1 MQIVSPQTSG
11 AIRAYF
17 RNSAAPVQAAAL
29 TLPLLCLYG
38 MGILVSENA
47 QNGVD
52 FFTQGLYVAF
62 RGLGPW
68 RQLAYLGFYGLLAG
82 VNVALFLWLRAR
94 NQLNG
99 HYFLPLLIECSVYAM
114 VTGVVS
120 VSVTRDVTHM
130 LDALPALK
138 TVPLATGPRSF
149 GLFDGLIVSAGAGLH
164 EELVFR
170 LGGIGLLGR
179 LWLGKEWRKPSQR
192 LAILVLATSVIFSLA
207 HYLGAEPFAISSFVF
222 RTVSGALFALLF
234 LTRGFAVAAWTH
246 ALYDVWVIVVV
257 GA

>member
-1 MQIVSPQTSG
+1 MQIVSPQTTG
-11 AIRAYF
+11 AIQSYF
-17 RNSAAPVQAAAL
+17 RNSSAPVQAAAL

-38 MGILVSENA
+38 LGILVSENA

-52 FFTQGLYVAF
+52 FFTQGLYIAF
-62 RGLGPW
+62 RALGPW
-68 RQLAYLGFYGLLAG
+68 RQVAYLSFYGLLAG
-82 VNVALFLWLRAR
+82 VNVALFLWLRDR

-99 HYFLPLLIECSVYAM
+99 HYFLPLLIECGVYAM
-114 VTGVVS
+114 ATGIIS

-130 LDALPALK
+130 LNA
-138 TVPLATGPRSF
+138 VPLAAGTRSF
-149 GLFDGLIVSAGAGLH
+149 GLFDGVIVSAGAGLH

-179 LWLGKEWRKPSQR
+179 LWLGKDWRKPSKR
-192 LAILVLATSVIFSLA
+192 LAILVLMTSVVFSLA
-207 HYLGAEPFAISSFVF
+207 HYLGDEPFQISSFVF
-222 RTVSGALFALLF
+222 RTVSGGLFALLF
-234 LTRGFAVAAWTH
+234 LVRGFAVAAWTH

>member
-1 MQIVSPQTSG
+1 MQIVSTQTSG
-11 AIRAYF
+11 AIRTYF

-38 MGILVSENA
+38 LGILVSQDA

-62 RGLGPW
+62 RALGPW
-68 RQLAYLGFYGLLAG
+68 RQFAYLGFYGLLAG
-82 VNVALFLWLRAR
+82 VNVALFLWLRQR

-99 HYFLPLLIECSVYAM
+99 HYFLPLLIECTVYAM

-130 LDALPALK
+130 LNA
-138 TVPLATGPRSF
+138 VPLVAGARSF

-170 LGGIGLLGR
+170 LVGIGLLGR
-179 LWLGKEWRKPSQR
+179 VWLGKDWRKPSQR
-192 LAILVLATSVIFSLA
+192 LAILVVATSVVFSLA
-207 HYLGAEPFAISSFVF
+207 HYLGAEPFQIGSFVF
-222 RTVSGALFALLF
+222 RTVSGGIFALLF

-257 GA
+257 GG